1 MSSLSLGGLGA
12 VIARW
17 CGMAPS
23 SGYVFRPEEQP
34 AFPGSPF
41 APALTLP
48 RRIGYGA
55 VGVLVGASSSL
66 GNGLVNV
73 NVANLS
79 GALGTFVVQATLL
92 PAIYVAANA
101 SANLMLIKGRIQYG
115 IPTITHGLLIA
126 YACAG
131 LVQLL
136 FPGFAGAV
144 LIRFVSGMT
153 GAGLTTLTLYYFIQA
168 FPPRLR
174 PLSLVVGIGTTQ
186 LGLPIARLIPVEMLT
201 SDHGRGLHLMEIGLA
216 LTILTAITTL
226 PLPPSQCS
234 RAFKP
239 LDFLTYALF
248 LPAMLL
254 LCSVLGLGRLLWW
267 TDTPWLGG
275 ALAVSVALFAAVALL
290 EHLRPDPLL
299 QLKWIGSYEI
309 VRFAA
314 VALVVRLALAEQT
327 YGAVGLLTAGGLTN
341 DQLHLLFA
349 IVLVAM
355 ALGIVTAALTVSES
369 RLRYQVMIAALIIA
383 LGAWLDTDATNVTR
397 PPQLYLSQALIGY
410 GTTLFIGPA
419 LVFGFLR
426 MLRRGPDHLVSFI
439 VLFNTTQNVGGLAG
453 SALLGTYQVMATR
466 AHAGALSE
474 HLSSADP
481 QVVTRLQAGAASLS
495 GALADPAQQA
505 AQGAALLGQA
515 LNREATILA
524 FGDVFRFVTAIALA
538 PALYL
543 AFRLIAD
550 AIRNRRQI
558 QEVRP

>member
-1 MSSLSLGGLGA
+1 
-12 VIARW
+12 
-17 CGMAPS
+17 
-23 SGYVFRPEEQP
+23 
-34 AFPGSPF
+34 
-41 APALTLP
+41 
-48 RRIGYGA
+48 
-55 VGVLVGASSSL
+55 
-66 GNGLVNV
+66 
-73 NVANLS
+73 
-79 GALGTFVVQATLL
+79 
-92 PAIYVAANA
+92 
-101 SANLMLIKGRIQYG
+101 
-115 IPTITHGLLIA
+115 
-126 YACAG
+126 
-131 LVQLL
+131 
-136 FPGFAGAV
+136 
-144 LIRFVSGMT
+144 
-153 GAGLTTLTLYYFIQA
+153 
-168 FPPRLR
+168 
-174 PLSLVVGIGTTQ
+174 VVGIGTTQ

-201 SDHGRGLHLMEIGLA
+201 ADHGRGLHLMEIGLA
-216 LTILTAITTL
+216 LTILTAISAL

-267 TDTPWLGG
+267 TDTPWLGA
-275 ALAVSVALFAAVALL
+275 ALAASVALFAAVALL
-290 EHLRPDPLL
+290 ELLRPDPLL
-299 QLKWIGSYEI
+299 QLRWIGSYEI

-481 QVVTRLQAGAASLS
+481 QVVSRLQAGAASLS

-538 PALYL
+538 PAIYL
-543 AFRLIAD
+543 AIRLIAE
-550 AIRNRRQI
+550 AIRNRRKI

>member
-1 MSSLSLGGLGA
+1 
-12 VIARW
+12 
-17 CGMAPS
+17 MAND
-23 SGYVFRPEEQP
+23 YVFRPEERP
-34 AFPGSPF
+34 TFPGSPF

-48 RRIGYGA
+48 RRLAYGA
-55 VGVLVGASSSL
+55 VGVLVGATASL

-79 GALGTFVVQATLL
+79 GALGTYAVQATLL

-101 SANLMLIKGRIQYG
+101 SANLMLVKGRIQYG
-115 IPTITHGLLIA
+115 IPAITHGLLIA

-131 LVQLL
+131 LLQLL
-136 FPGFAGAV
+136 FPGFGGAV
-144 LIRFVSGMT
+144 LVRFISGMT
-153 GAGLTTLTLYYFIQA
+153 AAGLTTLAIYYLILA
-168 FPPRLR
+168 FPLKLR
-174 PLSLVVGIGTTQ
+174 PLALVVGIGTVQ
-186 LGLPIARLIPVEMLT
+186 LGLPIARMIPIEMLAL
-201 SDHGRGLHLMEIGLA
+201 DHWRGLHLIEIGLA
-216 LTILTAITTL
+216 LTVLAAISAV
-226 PLPPSQCS
+226 PLPPSECS

-239 LDFLTYALF
+239 LDFLTYGLF

-267 TDTPWLGG
+267 TDTPWLGA
-275 ALAVSVALFAAVALL
+275 ALAASVALFAAVALL
-290 EHLRPDPLL
+290 EHLRSDPLF
-299 QLKWIGSYEI
+299 QLKWIGSYDI

-355 ALGIVTAALTVSES
+355 VLGIVTAALTISQE
-369 RLRYQVMIAALIIA
+369 RLRYQVMIASLIIA

-410 GTTLFIGPA
+410 GTTLFVGPA

-426 MLRRGPDHLVSFI
+426 MMQRGPNHLVSFI
-439 VLFNTTQNVGGLAG
+439 VLFNVTQNVGGLAG
-453 SALLGTYQVMATR
+453 SALLGTYQVVATR

-474 HLSSADP
+474 HLTSADP
-481 QVVTRLQAGAASLS
+481 QVVARIQAGVASLS
-495 GALADPAQQA
+495 GALTDPAQQA

-515 LNREATILA
+515 LNREATVLA
-524 FGDVFRFVTAIALA
+524 FGDVFRFVTAIALI

-543 AFRLIAD
+543 AARLVAD
-550 AIRNRRQI
+550 AIRNRRQ
-558 QEVRP
+558 EVRP

>member
-1 MSSLSLGGLGA
+1 MGLA
-12 VIARW
+12 ND
-17 CGMAPS
+17 
-23 SGYVFRPEEQP
+23 YVFRSDEQP
-34 AFPGSPF
+34 TFPGSPF
-41 APALTLP
+41 APALPLS
-48 RRIGYGA
+48 RRLGYGA

-73 NVANLS
+73 NTTNLP
-79 GALGTFVVQATLL
+79 GALGTYLVQATLL

-115 IPTITHGLLIA
+115 IPAITHGLLIA

-131 LVQLL
+131 LLQFL
-136 FPGFAGAV
+136 FPGYSGAL
-144 LIRFVSGMT
+144 LIRFVSGLT
-153 GAGLTTLTLYYFIQA
+153 AAGLTTLTLYYFIQA
-168 FPPRLR
+168 FPRRLR

-201 SDHGRGLHLMEIGLA
+201 LDHGRGLHLMEIGLA
-216 LTILTAITTL
+216 LTILTAIAAV
-226 PLPPSQCS
+226 PLPPSICS

-267 TDTPWLGG
+267 TDTPWLGA
-275 ALAVSVALFAAVALL
+275 ALAGSVALFAAVALL
-290 EHLRPDPLL
+290 EHLRPDPLF
-299 QLKWIGSYEI
+299 QLKWIGSYDI
-309 VRFAA
+309 LRFAA

-349 IVLVAM
+349 IVLAAM
-355 ALGIVTAALTVSES
+355 VMGIVTAALTVSES

-397 PPQLYLSQALIGY
+397 PPQLYLSQALIGF

-426 MLRRGPDHLVSFI
+426 MIRKGPDHLVSFI

-466 AHAGALSE
+466 AHAGSLSE
-474 HLSSADP
+474 RLTSADP
-481 QVVTRLQAGAASLS
+481 QVVARIQSGAASLT

-515 LNREATILA
+515 LNREATVLA
-524 FGDVFRFVTAIALA
+524 FGDVFRFVTAIALSA
-538 PALYL
+538 ALYL
-543 AFRLIAD
+543 AVRLITD
-550 AIRNRRQI
+550 AIRNHRQT
-558 QEVRP
+558 QEARP